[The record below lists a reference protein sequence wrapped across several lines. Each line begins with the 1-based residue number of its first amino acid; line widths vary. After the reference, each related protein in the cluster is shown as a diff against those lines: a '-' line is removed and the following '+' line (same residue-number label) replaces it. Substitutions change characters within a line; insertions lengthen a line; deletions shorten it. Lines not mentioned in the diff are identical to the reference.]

1 MRLRR
6 AIRTVLLG
14 LVCALAVAWLIG
26 LAWFANS
33 FAAPI
38 EAVGTPTDAIV
49 VLTGGSGRIEEGINL
64 LRAGAAPRLFVSGVE
79 PGVELPE
86 LLKRAH
92 IAQGPEDGAITLGH
106 DAETTAANAAETAA
120 WMREQKL
127 HSLRLVTANYHMRRS
142 LLEFRHAM
150 PEMTIIAH
158 PVFPETVKHTR
169 WWAWPGTLQLVA
181 GEYMKYLLSAA
192 SLEFVGDEEPR

>member
-1 MRLRR
+1 MRG
-6 AIRTVLLG
+6 RTVGTAAVG
-14 LVCALAVAWLIG
+14 LAGALALAWLAG
-26 LAWFANS
+26 LAWFADA
-33 FAAPI
+33 FTAPT
-38 EAVGTPTDAIV
+38 EAIGTPTDAIV
-49 VLTGGSGRIEEGINL
+49 VLTGGSGRIEEGLSL

-92 IAQGPEDGAITLGH
+92 LAPGPEDSAITLGH

-150 PEMTIIAH
+150 PDVTIIPH
-158 PVFPETVKHTR
+158 PVFPEAVKQPR
-169 WWAWPGTLQLVA
+169 WWAWPGTLQLIA
-181 GEYMKYLLSAA
+181 GEYTKYLLAWA
-192 SLEFVGDEEPR
+192 SLAFVGDEDQR